1 MSWLRIIHE
10 TVYRYGTAVRFGP
23 HRLVLRPREGHDVQV
38 KEMRLE
44 IAPEFELEWSRDV
57 FGNSVATA
65 YFLSPADHLR
75 IRSEVIVQQT
85 APFPLRSVRPR
96 PAITS

>member
-85 APFPLRSVRPR
+85 APFPLRSVSR
-96 PAITS
+96 T